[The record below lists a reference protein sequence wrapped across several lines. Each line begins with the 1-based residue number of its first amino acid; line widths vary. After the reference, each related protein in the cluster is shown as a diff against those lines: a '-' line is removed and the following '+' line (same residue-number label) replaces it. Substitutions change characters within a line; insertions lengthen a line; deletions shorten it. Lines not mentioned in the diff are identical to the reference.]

1 MTSQNRRFHGFW
13 FSVVSTDLSWS
24 IHLIESSLPYD
35 QELTLT
41 KGLLALGCSN
51 FCEQLLLL
59 FSLKANWPM
68 YR

>member
-1 MTSQNRRFHGFW
+1 LIH
-13 FSVVSTDLSWS
+13 SV
-24 IHLIESSLPYD
+24 ESSPPYD

-59 FSLKANWPM
+59 FLLKANWPM
-68 YR
+68 